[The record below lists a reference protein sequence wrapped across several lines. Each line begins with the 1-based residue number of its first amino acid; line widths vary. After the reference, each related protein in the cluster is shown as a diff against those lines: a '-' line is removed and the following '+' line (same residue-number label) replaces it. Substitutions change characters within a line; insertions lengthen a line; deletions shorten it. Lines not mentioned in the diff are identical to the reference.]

1 MPKCF
6 GVFSEMTEFGRP
18 MSRRQATNRRELL
31 LPSLIPARH
40 QTAVVF
46 DTTVPSASAAAIH
59 GNGAEP
65 PRYCSHQPIHYRA
78 AKEATQTIEVACA
91 ELIAGNHVLARLVF
105 QQIRPRSRS
114 AVMGGQNCSPEG
126 LPRARTPIAS
136 PDIASP
142 VIGCAETPVPAP
154 VPPAVETLFIQLARR
169 RLGSRATEETRR

>member
-1 MPKCF
+1 MSKCF
-6 GVFSEMTEFGRP
+6 GVFSEVTEFARP

-46 DTTVPSASAAAIH
+46 DPNGSPSPAAAIH

-65 PRYCSHQPIHYRA
+65 LRYWNHQRIHYQA
-78 AKEATQTIEVACA
+78 AKQAGQTIEVVSP
-91 ELIAGNHVLARLVF
+91 ELIAGNHLLARLVF

-114 AVMGGQNCSPEG
+114 AVMEGQNGSPEE
-126 LPRARTPIAS
+126 RQRTRTPIAA

-142 VIGCAETPVPAP
+142 VIGCAETPVP
-154 VPPAVETLFIQLARR
+154 PAVETLFTQLARR
-169 RLGSRATEETRR
+169 RLGGCAAEETRR

>member
-6 GVFSEMTEFGRP
+6 GVFLEVTGFARP

-40 QTAVVF
+40 QTTVVF
-46 DTTVPSASAAAIH
+46 DASVPPASAAAIH

-65 PRYCSHQPIHYRA
+65 PRYRNRQRIHYRA
-78 AKEATQTIEVACA
+78 AKEASQTIEVASS
-91 ELIAGNHVLARLVF
+91 ELIAGNHLLARLVF

-114 AVMGGQNCSPEG
+114 AVMRGQNCSPVETQ
-126 LPRARTPIAS
+126 PARTPIAS
-136 PDIASP
+136 PEIASP

-154 VPPAVETLFIQLARR
+154 VPPAAETLLIQLARR
-169 RLGSRATEETRR
+169 CLGGRATEETRR